1 MTENKKFVVKSIW
14 NEDHSV
20 FKTDYF
26 DSREKA
32 EELKELYD
40 FGIEC
45 LNGKGQTDVTVVIEE
60 V

>member
-1 MTENKKFVVKSIW
+1 MNENKKFVVKSSF
-14 NEDHSV
+14 NEDNSI

-40 FGIEC
+40 FGAEC
-45 LNGKGQTDVTVVIEE
+45 LYGKGQTEVTVVIEE
-60 V
+60 C

>member
-1 MTENKKFVVKSIW
+1 MAENKFVVKSIL
-14 NEDHSV
+14 NEDNSI

-40 FGIEC
+40 FGADC
-45 LNGKGQTDVTVVIEE
+45 LYGKGQTEVTVVIEE
-60 V
+60 L